1 MEEAKDLRELKS
13 LLSGL
18 PLQDNTGHS
27 PGYRE
32 TGAVDASAQKIAL
45 LKSASVF
52 LFSVSLFLSLLLVFL
67 LVRVYIIGPADKDRQ
82 QKVAQPPV
90 PEEVPAVTAPAPV
103 LTAPPPAPALPTV
116 NQAVLNEPALA
127 GKDEPPA
134 EKKDPPVKKEEP
146 PPAAVLKEAGGS
158 LYFVALK
165 HYGKADETMF
175 DLILQANPAITDVR
189 KIDDYQKIILPEITA
204 ESFLKGSPQDGYR
217 VHVGTFE
224 TSQWAELYAASM
236 KRKGKQVYIES
247 RQFSPLDTW
256 YRLTIGDFANKEE
269 ALQTVQSLQT
279 RGLIYIPPQTE

>member
-67 LVRVYIIGPADKDRQ
+67 LVRVYIIGPADKDKQ
-82 QKVAQPPV
+82 QEVAQPPV
-90 PEEVPAVTAPAPV
+90 LEAVPAVTAPAPIV
-103 LTAPPPAPALPTV
+103 TAPPAPALPAV
-116 NQAVLNEPALA
+116 NQAALNEPAPA
-127 GKDEPPA
+127 DKEEPPA

-146 PPAAVLKEAGGS
+146 PAVMLKEAGGS
-158 LYFVALK
+158 LYFAALK
-165 HYGKADETMF
+165 HYGKADETIF

-189 KIDDYQKIILPEITA
+189 NIDDYHKIILPEITA
-204 ESFLKGSPQDGYR
+204 ESYIMGSPQDGYR

-236 KRKGKQVYIES
+236 KRKEKQVYIES
-247 RQFSPLDTW
+247 RKFSPLDTW
-256 YRLTIGDFANKEE
+256 YRLTIGDFANKLD
-269 ALQTVQSLQT
+269 ALQTVQSLQK